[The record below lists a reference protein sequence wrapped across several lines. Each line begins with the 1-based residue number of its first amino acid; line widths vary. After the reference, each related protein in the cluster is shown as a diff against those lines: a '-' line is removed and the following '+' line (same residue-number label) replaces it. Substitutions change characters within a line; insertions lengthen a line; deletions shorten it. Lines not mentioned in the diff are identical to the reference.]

1 MSSKVAEGSIR
12 SAVLNIL
19 LAVVLRVITFGLNAF
34 ILRRVSTD
42 ILGLVNVRLTLLD
55 DTILFLSREAFR
67 RACLGFNGKKWGPII
82 NLMWFCVPV
91 GVFWS
96 SLLGWA
102 WLNLLPAPP
111 THLASQYQSAV
122 IAVGVSGVVE
132 MFVQPAWVVG
142 QVFMFHK
149 LRVVMDFLWMV
160 TRAVILATAVIF
172 APDKVLL
179 YSSLGHLA
187 SSVLYVAGYY
197 IFFYFWIK
205 FKVTPEKKSEDET
218 EDEKEL
224 PFTSI
229 LDLLPS
235 RSEGVSEEHW
245 GVAVRFFS
253 NGVVKQL
260 LTEGEKYTMTVF
272 SLLTLS
278 QQGVYDVV
286 ANLGSL
292 AARFLFRPIEESS
305 NFFFSQLWTR
315 QESADKQE
323 NIEEVTVGLYRL
335 LRLMILLGLVILTFG
350 YSYSHLLLHLYG
362 GANLTS
368 GSGPDLLRAQCLL
381 VFFLAV
387 NGITEC
393 FSMAVMSQA
402 DIVKFN
408 YKMGCMSVL
417 YLALAWGLTKLVGPV
432 GFVLANCCNM
442 AVRIGHSIHVI
453 HQTFKKTKYSPLSG
467 LVPGPDVLL
476 FLICAFICCQASEMY
491 LYPSFAI
498 IHFVLGAIVFLLT
511 LITILVQEEFML
523 AFVVNKAKALWSK
536 VKKD

>member
-1 MSSKVAEGSIR
+1 MSSKVAEGSVR

-19 LAVVLRVITFGLNAF
+19 LAVILRVITFGLNAF

-67 RACLGFNGKKWGPII
+67 RACLGFNGKSWGPIL
-82 NLMWFCVPV
+82 NLMWLCVPV

-96 SLLGWA
+96 SMLGWV
-102 WLNLLPAPP
+102 WLNILPAPP
-111 THLASQYQSAV
+111 THLTAQYQAAV
-122 IAVGVSGVVE
+122 LAVGVSGVVE
-132 MFVQPAWVVG
+132 MFVEPVWVVG

-160 TRAVILATAVIF
+160 TRAVILAAAVIY
-172 APDKVLL
+172 APEKVLL
-179 YSSLGHLA
+179 YSSLGHLL

-197 IFFYFWIK
+197 VFFIFWIK
-205 FKVTPEKKSEDET
+205 YRVVSDKKEEDKN
-218 EDEKEL
+218 EDSKEL
-224 PFTSI
+224 PFNSI
-229 LDLLPS
+229 VDFLPKP
-235 RSEGVSEEHW
+235 SEGVSEEHR
-245 GVAVRFFS
+245 GVAFSFFS

-278 QQGVYDVV
+278 QQGIYDVV

-305 NFFFSQLWTR
+305 NFFFSQLWAR
-315 QESADKQE
+315 QEPPEKQE
-323 NIEEVTVGLYRL
+323 NIEEVSVGLYRL
-335 LRLMILLGLVILTFG
+335 LRLMSLLGLIILTFG
-350 YSYSHLLLHLYG
+350 FSYSHLLLHLYG
-362 GANLTS
+362 GSNLTV

-381 VFFLAV
+381 VLFLAV

-393 FSMAVMSQA
+393 FAMAVMSQA

-408 YKMGCMSVL
+408 YKMGIMSVL
-417 YLALAWGLTKLVGPV
+417 YLALAWGLTNLVGPV
-432 GFVLANCCNM
+432 GFVFANCCNM
-442 AVRIGHSIHVI
+442 AVRIAHSVHVI
-453 HQTFKKTKYSPLSG
+453 HHTFKRTKYNPLSG

-476 FLICAFICCQASEMY
+476 FLICAFLCCQASERY
-491 LYPSFAI
+491 LYPSFTI
-498 IHFVLGAIVFLLT
+498 IHFSLGAIVFLLT
-511 LITILVQEEFML
+511 LLAVLMQEEFML
-523 AFVVNKAKALWSK
+523 IFLVNKAKEIWSK
-536 VKKD
+536 VKRD

>member
-1 MSSKVAEGSIR
+1 MSSKVAEGSVR

-19 LAVVLRVITFGLNAF
+19 LAVLLRVITFGLNAF

-82 NLMWFCVPV
+82 NLMWFCVPA

-111 THLASQYQSAV
+111 PLLSSQYHSSV
-122 IAVGVSGVVE
+122 LLIGLSGVVE
-132 MFVQPAWVVG
+132 MLVQPVWVVG

-179 YSSLGHLA
+179 YSSLGHLL
-187 SSVLYVAGYY
+187 SSILYVAGYY

-205 FKVTPEKKSEDET
+205 YKVTTEKKNDDET

-224 PFTSI
+224 PFTNI
-229 LDLLPS
+229 RELLPNI
-235 RSEGVSEEHW
+235 SEGVSDEHC
-245 GVAVRFFS
+245 GVAVSFLS

-278 QQGVYDVV
+278 QQGIYDVV

-305 NFFFSQLWTR
+305 NFFFSQLWKR
-315 QESADKQE
+315 QEAVDKQE
-323 NIEEVTVGLYRL
+323 NIEEVTVGLFRL
-335 LRLMILLGLVILTFG
+335 LRLMSLLGIIILTFG

-362 GANLTS
+362 GSNLTL

-381 VFFLAV
+381 VLFLAI

-393 FSMAVMSQA
+393 FSMAIMSQA

-442 AVRIGHSIHVI
+442 AVRIGHSVHVI
-453 HQTFKKTKYSPLSG
+453 HQTFKQTKYSPLSG
-467 LVPGPDVLL
+467 LVPGPDIIL
-476 FLICAFICCQASEMY
+476 FLLCAFICCQASELY
-491 LYPSFAI
+491 IYPSFAM

-511 LITILVQEEFML
+511 LIFILMQEEFML
-523 AFVVNKAKALWSK
+523 IFVVNKAKAVWSK
-536 VKKD
+536 VKRD